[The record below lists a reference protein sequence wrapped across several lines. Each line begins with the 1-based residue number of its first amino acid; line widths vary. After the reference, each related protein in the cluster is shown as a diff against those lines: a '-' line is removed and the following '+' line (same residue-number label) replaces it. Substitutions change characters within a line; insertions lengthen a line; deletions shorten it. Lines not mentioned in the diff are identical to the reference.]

1 MKKIII
7 GAAVLAVCA
16 GGTAYAYQQLVEENP
31 KNAYFK
37 AEAQQMELTKRQME
51 QALKTDLLYT
61 DVKTDSVPLRQKLQV
76 SGKVKLDGMDAETE
90 QKVEPLLDLL
100 DKSALRFEQT
110 IDEPKKRYQ
119 IKLGWD
125 YNRKE
130 LLAVEGHISPKFTAI
145 KVPQVMPE
153 YVTLQNDKAG
163 IFMKKLYPAYTGPDT
178 LNLFDYFQTSQAQ
191 EADIKAYGKD
201 YFKLIY
207 ENIKDSQVT
216 SQKIEYTNPYG
227 EKQKLKEYT
236 LTLADSDIKGMLE
249 LLLAKAENDDKLLDF
264 IVQRA
269 NPASRLP
276 AVTAT
281 GAPVT
286 LNKEELKKS
295 ISRLKENLNAV
306 EFTGGFQMKTVTDK
320 NGRIVDRKI
329 ETAFAGT
336 GAETKEGAELAYASS
351 QWAAGET
358 VKGNF
363 QISVKPTGES
373 EGSKNGLFTLTDTY
387 TYDSKQTDHEL
398 EWRLAAEGEQEK
410 VSKADYHREAAEE
423 AAGKLKIKQTVK
435 IAPQSKGDQF
445 GINISMDTT
454 KTEAEGGKKTGTD
467 STVDITLDAKPAA
480 GHGGKLNLKLAIAQE
495 MEQLSDPFWPEFI
508 AANSRELS
516 AMTEEDMMELQND
529 IMDGFYQM
537 LFTNEDLLEL
547 VGPFM

>member
-1 MKKIII
+1 MKKILI
-7 GAAVLAVCA
+7 GTAVLAVCA

-37 AEAQQMELTKRQME
+37 AEAKQMELTKQQMS
-51 QALKTDLLYT
+51 QVLKTDLLYT
-61 DVKTDSVPLRQKLQV
+61 DVKTDAPLRQKLKV
-76 SGKVKLDGMDAETE
+76 SGKVKLDGMDAEAE
-90 QKVEPLLDLL
+90 EKAGPLLDLL

-110 IDEPKKRYQ
+110 IDKPKKRYK
-119 IKLGWD
+119 INLGWD
-125 YNRKE
+125 YKQKE

-153 YVTLQNDKAG
+153 FVTLQNDRAG
-163 IFMKKLYPAYTGPDT
+163 VFMKKLYPGYTGPDT
-178 LNLFDYFQTSQAQ
+178 LNLFDYFETPQAQ
-191 EADIKAYGKD
+191 ETDMKAYVKD

-264 IVQRA
+264 IVKSA
-269 NPASRLP
+269 NPTSRLP

-286 LNKEELKKS
+286 LSKEELKKS
-295 ISRLKENLNAV
+295 ISTLKESMKTV

-358 VKGNF
+358 VKGSF
-363 QISVKPTGES
+363 QISVKPNGQS
-373 EGSKNGLFTLTDTY
+373 EGSKNGLFTMTDTY
-387 TYDSKQTDHEL
+387 TYDSKQTDHQL
-398 EWRLAAEGEQEK
+398 EWGLAAEGEPEK
-410 VSKADYHREAAEE
+410 VFKADYHREAAEE
-423 AAGKLKIKQTVK
+423 AAGKLRIKQTVK
-435 IAPQSKGDQF
+435 IAPQSKDDQF

-454 KTEAEGGKKTGTD
+454 KTEAEDGKKTGTD
-467 STVDITLDAKPAA
+467 STVDIALDAKPAA
-480 GHGGKLNLKLAIAQE
+480 GHGGKLNLKLAITQE

-529 IMDGFYQM
+529 IMEGFYEM

>member
-1 MKKIII
+1 MKKILI
-7 GAAVLAVCA
+7 GTAVLAVCA

-37 AEAQQMELTKRQME
+37 AESKQMELTKQQMS
-51 QALKTDLLYT
+51 QILKTDLLYT
-61 DVKTDSVPLRQKLQV
+61 DVKTDGVPLRQKLKV
-76 SGKVKLDGMDAETE
+76 SGKVKLDGMDAEAE

-100 DKSALRFEQT
+100 EKSALRFEQT
-110 IDEPKKRYQ
+110 IDEPKKRYK
-119 IKLGWD
+119 INLGWD
-125 YNRKE
+125 YKQKE
-130 LLAVEGHISPKFTAI
+130 MLAIEGHVSPKFTAI

-153 YVTLQNDKAG
+153 FVTLQNDKAG
-163 IFMKKLYPAYTGPDT
+163 VFMKKLYPAYTGPDT

-191 EADIKAYGKD
+191 ETDMKAYVKD

-264 IVQRA
+264 IVQSA
-269 NPASRLP
+269 NPTSRLQ
-276 AVTAT
+276 AVTAIE
-281 GAPVT
+281 APVT
-286 LNKEELKKS
+286 LSKEELKKS
-295 ISRLKENLNAV
+295 ISTLKESMKAV

-351 QWAAGET
+351 QWAAEES
-358 VKGNF
+358 VKGSF
-363 QISVKPTGES
+363 QISVKPNGPS
-373 EGSKNGLFTLTDTY
+373 EGSKNGLFTMTDTY
-387 TYDSKQTDHEL
+387 TYDSKQTDHQL

-410 VSKADYHREAAEE
+410 VTQADYHREAAEE
-423 AAGKLKIKQTVK
+423 SAGKLKIIQTVK
-435 IAPQSKGDQF
+435 IAPQSKDDQF
-445 GINISMDTT
+445 GVNISLDTT
-454 KTEAEGGKKTGTD
+454 KTEAEDGKKTGTD
-467 STVDITLDAKPAA
+467 SKVDITLNAKPAA
-480 GHGGKLNLKLAIAQE
+480 GHGGKLNLKLAVTQE

-508 AANSRELS
+508 SANSRELS
-516 AMTEEDMMELQND
+516 AMTEEDMIELQND
-529 IMDGFYQM
+529 IMDGFYEM

-547 VGPFM
+547 AAPFM